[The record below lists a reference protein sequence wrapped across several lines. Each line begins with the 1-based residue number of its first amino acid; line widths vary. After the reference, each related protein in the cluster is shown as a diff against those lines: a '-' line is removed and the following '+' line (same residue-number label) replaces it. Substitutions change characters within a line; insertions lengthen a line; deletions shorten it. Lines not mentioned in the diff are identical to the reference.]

1 MKPTIYGRLTMIL
14 RDLNALDR
22 MTVNAG
28 KEVRDRVSAL
38 IIDADNCREAVE
50 SAGKA
55 SLQFERKMCGWK
67 D

>member
-1 MKPTIYGRLTMIL
+1 
-14 RDLNALDR
+14 